1 MGPQTGAMT
10 NSKTKARTGVLLAFA
25 LGACGLLVWLSLEAD
40 EGSRLASVRDLVTG
54 ALPATTPGSSGA
66 KSGEPGKSRSVA
78 VEVAEARAIRAR
90 TDVRAIGS
98 LQSDETVQI
107 APEIAG
113 GISAIEFEEGREV
126 KAGDVLV
133 RLDDALV
140 RAEVS
145 DAEAR
150 LSLAEANNERA
161 RQLSRTGN
169 VTDRSR
175 DEAVTNLAT
184 ARAALDLAKTRLDKH
199 VLRAPFDGV
208 AGVRTVSLGA
218 FVAVGTPIVNI
229 EKIDRV
235 KVDFRVP
242 ETYLRAISV
251 GQKIDVQLDAV
262 PGRTFEGTIYAINPQ
277 VDVNGRALQVRARIE
292 NPEKLLRPGLFA
304 RIVIKDV
311 SEREAIV
318 VPESAVLPRGGA
330 AFVFLVKDGKAVET
344 RVRLGQRE
352 RAQVEI
358 LDGLAIGDTVV
369 TAGQH
374 KLRDGT
380 PVEIVGTQPGAARG
394 GAKDPG
400 RSS

>member
-1 MGPQTGAMT
+1 MVL
-10 NSKTKARTGVLLAFA
+10 VLLLVAAAFLTWWG
-25 LGACGLLVWLSLEAD
+25 LGPGEGGRISSLQT
-40 EGSRLASVRDLVTG
+40 LITG
-54 ALPATTPGSSGA
+54 ALPSPASSSSGGGA
-66 KSGEPGKSRSVA
+66 GAAARSHAVS
-78 VEVAEARAIRAR
+78 VEVAQARAIRAR

-113 GISAIEFEEGREV
+113 GISAIEFEEGQEV

-140 RAEVS
+140 RAEVT

-184 ARAALDLAKTRLDKH
+184 ARAALDLAKARLDKH

-208 AGVRTVSLGA
+208 AGVRTVSVGA

-242 ETYLRAISV
+242 ETYLQAISV
-251 GQKIDVQLDAV
+251 GQKIDVQLDAL
-262 PGRTFEGTIYAINPQ
+262 PKRTFEGAIYAINPQ

-292 NPEKLLRPGLFA
+292 NPQRLLRPGLFA
-304 RIVIKDV
+304 RILIKEVI
-311 SEREAIV
+311 ERQAIV
-318 VPESAVLPRGGA
+318 VPESAVLPRAGA
-330 AFVFLVKDGKAVET
+330 AFVYLVKDGKAVEA
-344 RVRLGQRE
+344 RVRLGQRDK
-352 RAQVEI
+352 AQVEI
-358 LDGLAIGDTVV
+358 LEGLAAGDTVV

-374 KLRDGT
+374 KLRNGVE
-380 PVEIVGTQPGAARG
+380 VEIVGTDPGAPRSLG
-394 GAKDPG
+394 KEPG

>member
-1 MGPQTGAMT
+1 
-10 NSKTKARTGVLLAFA
+10 
-25 LGACGLLVWLSLEAD
+25 
-40 EGSRLASVRDLVTG
+40 
-54 ALPATTPGSSGA
+54 
-66 KSGEPGKSRSVA
+66 
-78 VEVAEARAIRAR
+78 
-90 TDVRAIGS
+90 VRAIGS

-113 GISAIEFEEGREV
+113 GISAIEFEEGQEV

-140 RAEVS
+140 RAEVT

-184 ARAALDLAKTRLDKH
+184 ARAALDLAKARLDKH

-208 AGVRTVSLGA
+208 AGVRTVSVGA

-242 ETYLRAISV
+242 ETYLQAISV
-251 GQKIDVQLDAV
+251 GQKIDAQLDAL
-262 PGRTFEGTIYAINPQ
+262 PKRTFEGAIYAINPQ

-292 NPEKLLRPGLFA
+292 NPQRLLRPGLFA
-304 RIVIKDV
+304 RILIKEVI
-311 SEREAIV
+311 ERQAIV
-318 VPESAVLPRGGA
+318 VPESAVLPRAGA
-330 AFVFLVKDGKAVET
+330 AFVYLVKDGKAVEA
-344 RVRLGQRE
+344 RVRLGQRDK
-352 RAQVEI
+352 AQVEI
-358 LDGLAIGDTVV
+358 LEGLAAGDTVV

-374 KLRDGT
+374 KLRNGVE
-380 PVEIVGTQPGAARG
+380 VEIVGTDPGAPRSLG
-394 GAKDPG
+394 KEPG

>member
-1 MGPQTGAMT
+1 MVL
-10 NSKTKARTGVLLAFA
+10 VLL
-25 LGACGLLVWLSLEAD
+25 LGAAAFLTWWGLGPGEGGRISSLQT
-40 EGSRLASVRDLVTG
+40 LITG
-54 ALPATTPGSSGA
+54 ALPSPASSSSGGGA
-66 KSGEPGKSRSVA
+66 GAAARSHAVS
-78 VEVAEARAIRAR
+78 VEVAQARAIRAR

-113 GISAIEFEEGREV
+113 GISAIEFEEGQEV
-126 KAGDVLV
+126 NAGDVLV

-140 RAEVS
+140 RAEVT

-184 ARAALDLAKTRLDKH
+184 ARAALDLAKARLDKH

-208 AGVRTVSLGA
+208 AGVRTVSVGA

-242 ETYLRAISV
+242 ETYLQAISV
-251 GQKIDVQLDAV
+251 GQKIDVQLDAL
-262 PGRTFEGTIYAINPQ
+262 PKRTFEGAIYAINPQ

-292 NPEKLLRPGLFA
+292 NPQRLLRPGLFS
-304 RIVIKDV
+304 RILIKEVI
-311 SEREAIV
+311 ERQAIV
-318 VPESAVLPRGGA
+318 VPESAVLPRAGA
-330 AFVFLVKDGKAVET
+330 AFVYLVKDGKAVEA
-344 RVRLGQRE
+344 RVRLGQRDK
-352 RAQVEI
+352 AQVEI
-358 LDGLAIGDTVV
+358 LEGLAAGDTVV

-374 KLRDGT
+374 KLRNGVE
-380 PVEIVGTQPGAARG
+380 VEIVGTDPGAPRSLG
-394 GAKDPG
+394 KEPG